1 MVITYLKLYV
11 AKKEEN
17 VCLLG
22 QTFSCAIKGVLDCKK
37 KKKKRQKTR
46 TKISISLSVFL
57 R

>member
-37 KKKKRQKTR
+37 KKKKKGRKLEQK
-46 TKISISLSVFL
+46 
-57 R
+57 

>member
-11 AKKEEN
+11 TLKEEN
-17 VCLLG
+17 VRLLG

-37 KKKKRQKTR
+37 KSQKTR